1 MRKEE
6 IKPDEPIGL
15 AEAHRYLIPSPEVAS
30 MLAFADNCIATGE
43 VEVYRNQRTG
53 GLLLA
58 YVCEH
63 CDTHHPI
70 VDIEYLEED
79 TEIVNGGRFLL
90 PVVGSIPYMAYLSTT
105 QGTGHLPAEPYRYSA
120 ELIAR
125 RASKR
130 AYEPETAPMDVFM
143 CIQTA
148 LDAMMD
154 GSCSLSLDTDSG
166 RTVLSYDCGEC
177 DTHHG
182 LFSIATP
189 EVKDAR
195 EAAEHE
201 FLGNPFLDL
210 LLEESGER
218 RH

>member
-1 MRKEE
+1 MKEAVTDQ
-6 IKPDEPIGL
+6 DEPITL
-15 AEAHRYLIPSPEVAS
+15 AQAHRYLIPSPEVAS
-30 MLAFADNCIATGE
+30 MLAFADNIISVGE

-70 VDIEYLEED
+70 VDIEYLEEE
-79 TEIVNGGRFLL
+79 TEIENGGRFLL
-90 PVVGSIPYMAYLSTT
+90 PVVGSIPYMAYLTTT
-105 QGTGHLPAEPYRYSA
+105 QGAGHLPAEPYYYSA

-130 AYEPETAPMDVFM
+130 AYEPETAPSDVFM

-177 DTHHG
+177 DAHHA
-182 LFSIATP
+182 LFSVAIP

-195 EAAEHE
+195 AATEHE